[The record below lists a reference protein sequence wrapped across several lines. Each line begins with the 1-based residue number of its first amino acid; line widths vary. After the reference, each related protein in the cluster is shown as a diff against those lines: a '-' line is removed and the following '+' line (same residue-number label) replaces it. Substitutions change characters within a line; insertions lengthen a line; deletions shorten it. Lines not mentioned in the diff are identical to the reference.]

1 MHRNLENEKET
12 MKVDTNYSYRG
23 PMQQL
28 EAVLAFFKEKGYRT
42 NGTRVEYYQKIIERF
57 SKVPELTDEESWAL
71 AELNELYVII
81 HGAQKN
87 QVIAKQVSRC
97 LKGAHSIEDEQAKN
111 AGNAPRN
118 ISFELFI
125 ASRMVLFGASVSIPP
140 PSSNADINFFYDGQ
154 RIPIE
159 CKRLY
164 ALGKVSNILQEA
176 CSQVSGRVNDGQHGI
191 AAISLTR
198 EFWSSCSSTVMES
211 INEAREAVEQLYSKW
226 RSEVSRQLIDYP
238 KVALIYIH
246 IQTPC
251 VGEEQV
257 FHIYEREFFRTR
269 VDYENL
275 PEAPIVNEFIKIMR
289 SRGIMDAI
297 EN

>member
-1 MHRNLENEKET
+1 
-12 MKVDTNYSYRG
+12 MKISNSHYYRG
-23 PMQQL
+23 PMQKQ
-28 EAVLAFFKEKGYRT
+28 EAVLAFFKKNGYRT

-57 SKVPELTDEESWAL
+57 LKVPELTDDESWAL
-71 AELNELYVII
+71 VELHELYVII

-87 QVIAKQVSRC
+87 HVITEQVGRC
-97 LKGAHSIEDEQAKN
+97 LKGVHSLEDEQAKN
-111 AGNAPRN
+111 SGNAPRN

-125 ASRMVLFGASVSIPP
+125 ASKMVLFGASVAIPP
-140 PSSNADINFFYDGQ
+140 PGSSADVNFFCDGQ
-154 RIPIE
+154 KVPIE

-164 ALGKVSNILQEA
+164 AQGKVSNIVQEA
-176 CSQVSGRVNDGQHGI
+176 CSQVSGRVNDGQYGI

-198 EFWSSCSSTVMES
+198 EFWSSFSSTVMES
-211 INEAREAVEQLYSKW
+211 INDAREAAEQLYSKW
-226 RSEVSRQLIDYP
+226 REEISSLLIAYP

-251 VGEEQV
+251 VGEEEV
-257 FHIYEREFFRTR
+257 FSIYERQFFRSR

-275 PEAPIVNEFIKIMR
+275 PEATIVKEFEKIM
-289 SRGIMDAI
+289 SSNEIMDAI